1 MSKTY
6 QMCVRCVMD
15 TSDPEIVF
23 DSAGMCQHC
32 KNYFRRA
39 PTLLFTDGSGSR
51 RLSNLT
57 DEMRRLGKGREYD
70 CIIGVSGGVDSTYV
84 AYRVKE
90 LGLRP
95 LAIHLDNG
103 WDSALAVTN
112 IRKTLDVLDI
122 DLHTDVL
129 DWDEFKDLQLAFLRA
144 STPDSEIPTDHAI
157 TAVLLQMAAKHGIKH
172 IVTGSNYATEA
183 IMPASWSQ
191 GINDWKYISTIAK
204 RFGTVPLRTFPH
216 FTLADYMFKTQVQ
229 RIRFVRILNF
239 VPYVKADAMR
249 IIEKE
254 LGWTYYGGKHYE
266 SVYTR
271 FFQAYILPRKFGFDK
286 RRGHLSTLIC
296 SGQMSRSEALA
307 LLEDEICDP
316 KLLEAD
322 KEFVIKKLGITQPE
336 FDDIMQATPRVF
348 RDYPSYENSFPYAPA
363 IRLVRKAK
371 ESLYGKTADEFVA
384 PESAGIP
391 AQHDGH

>member
-1 MSKTY
+1 
-6 QMCVRCVMD
+6 
-15 TSDPEIVF
+15 
-23 DSAGMCQHC
+23 
-32 KNYFRRA
+32 
-39 PTLLFTDGSGSR
+39 
-51 RLSNLT
+51 
-57 DEMRRLGKGREYD
+57 
-70 CIIGVSGGVDSTYV
+70 
-84 AYRVKE
+84 
-90 LGLRP
+90 
-95 LAIHLDNG
+95 
-103 WDSALAVTN
+103 
-112 IRKTLDVLDI
+112 
-122 DLHTDVL
+122 
-129 DWDEFKDLQLAFLRA
+129 
-144 STPDSEIPTDHAI
+144 
-157 TAVLLQMAAKHGIKH
+157 
-172 IVTGSNYATEA
+172 
-183 IMPASWSQ
+183 
-191 GINDWKYISTIAK
+191 
-204 RFGTVPLRTFPH
+204 
-216 FTLADYMFKTQVQ
+216 MFKTQVQ

>member
-183 IMPASWSQ
+183 IMPA
-191 GINDWKYISTIAK
+191 
-204 RFGTVPLRTFPH
+204 
-216 FTLADYMFKTQVQ
+216 
-229 RIRFVRILNF
+229 
-239 VPYVKADAMR
+239 
-249 IIEKE
+249 
-254 LGWTYYGGKHYE
+254 
-266 SVYTR
+266 
-271 FFQAYILPRKFGFDK
+271 
-286 RRGHLSTLIC
+286 
-296 SGQMSRSEALA
+296 
-307 LLEDEICDP
+307 
-316 KLLEAD
+316 
-322 KEFVIKKLGITQPE
+322 
-336 FDDIMQATPRVF
+336 
-348 RDYPSYENSFPYAPA
+348 
-363 IRLVRKAK
+363 
-371 ESLYGKTADEFVA
+371 
-384 PESAGIP
+384 
-391 AQHDGH
+391 